1 MVRHLFLCFL
11 ASLPA
16 LAETAKKP
24 DTRKTGTAKT
34 ESKAQGTKKPDAKK
48 PAANKTPS
56 ASSSAKKPQPEKPAA
71 ATKSP
76 EKPEGDEPLTEGKE
90 AGKSPH
96 GKPALI
102 ATADLT
108 DFDALP
114 NDRKKL
120 IEGAISVAKESPW
133 LPYKFGGSSPADGGF
148 DCSGAMYFVMNK
160 AGLKPP
166 RTSAD
171 QYLWLKENN
180 RLHEAAADARAIDHP
195 SLAALRPGD
204 LLFWSGTY
212 APSDGRTVNITHV
225 AIYLGKEKKG
235 NRPVMIN
242 ATDGRSY
249 RGTQANGY
257 GVYDFYL
264 PKEGSRSAFV
274 GFGTPPGVAE
284 MTSAAGATPTEVTSP

>member
-1 MVRHLFLCFL
+1 MLRHLLLCFL

-24 DTRKTGTAKT
+24 D
-34 ESKAQGTKKPDAKK
+34 AKK
-48 PAANKTPS
+48 PASSKST
-56 ASSSAKKPQPEKPAA
+56 SSSPTKKPQPEKPAA
-71 ATKSP
+71 ATAKTP
-76 EKPEGDEPLTEGKE
+76 EKPEGDEPLTEGKD

-102 ATADLT
+102 ATTDLT

-114 NDRKKL
+114 SDRKKL
-120 IEGAISVAKESPW
+120 IEVAIAVAKDSPW

-180 RLHEAAADARAIDHP
+180 RLHETSSVHPIDHP
-195 SLAALRPGD
+195 SLAGLRPGD

-249 RGTQANGY
+249 RGKQANGY

-264 PKEGSRSAFV
+264 PKEGSRSTFV
-274 GFGTPPGVAE
+274 GFGTPPGIAE
-284 MTSAAGATPTEVTSP
+284 MQSPAETAKPSEVTSP

>member
-24 DTRKTGTAKT
+24 D
-34 ESKAQGTKKPDAKK
+34 AKK
-48 PAANKTPS
+48 PASTK
-56 ASSSAKKPQPEKPAA
+56 SSSSSPTKKPQPEKPAA
-71 ATKSP
+71 AANKTP
-76 EKPEGDEPLTEGKE
+76 EKPEGDEPLTEGKD

-114 NDRKKL
+114 SDRKKL
-120 IEGAISVAKESPW
+120 IEGAIAVAKDSLW

-180 RLHEAAADARAIDHP
+180 RLHETTGVHAIDHP

-212 APSDGRTVNITHV
+212 APSDGRAVNITHV

-264 PKEGSRSAFV
+264 PKEGSRSTFV
-274 GFGTPPGVAE
+274 GFGTPPGIAE
-284 MTSAAGATPTEVTSP
+284 MQSPEETTKPSDVTSP

>member
-1 MVRHLFLCFL
+1 MIRYLFLCFL
-11 ASLPA
+11 ASLSA

-24 DTRKTGTAKT
+24 D
-34 ESKAQGTKKPDAKK
+34 AKK
-48 PAANKTPS
+48 PASSK
-56 ASSSAKKPQPEKPAA
+56 SSSQTSPTKKPQPEKPE
-71 ATKSP
+71 T
-76 EKPEGDEPLTEGKE
+76 DESVTEGKD

-102 ATADLT
+102 ATTDLT
-108 DFDALP
+108 DFDSLP
-114 NDRKKL
+114 GDRKKL
-120 IEGAISVAKESPW
+120 IEGAIAVAKDSPW

-180 RLHEAAADARAIDHP
+180 RLHETSGVHAIDHP
-195 SLAALRPGD
+195 SLATLRPGD

-212 APSDGRTVNITHV
+212 EPSDGRTVNITHV

-249 RGTQANGY
+249 RGKQANGY

-264 PKEGSRSAFV
+264 PKEGSRSTFV
-274 GFGTPPGVAE
+274 GFGTPPGIGEMKSSAE
-284 MTSAAGATPTEVTSP
+284 MTKPSEVTSP